1 MNDDE
6 IPGATL
12 PVHLHI
18 GPGKC
23 RELGTID
30 LSLDDDDQQISA
42 AIAAML
48 RSAADRIDRAAAVI
62 AEAETT
68 LCAVSIPD

>member
-1 MNDDE
+1 MSDL
-6 IPGATL
+6 IPEATL
-12 PVHLHI
+12 PVHIHI

-30 LSLDDDDQQISA
+30 LSLADDDQQISN

-62 AEAETT
+62 VDARRT
-68 LCAVSIPD
+68 P